1 MAVCALISPAAG
13 AGVFAL
19 AALAGQ
25 GFGAELRKA
34 EFRKVQSFHTKIW
47 TISAPLPLVTRLTN
61 DITVLQ
67 NAVSN
72 GIRPLVRSPVMLV
85 TALSLSAVM
94 SPRLALVFVAAP
106 AGTGRLP
113 VPYPAP
119 AASPVRRHSQ
129 KALDKVNAVVQENLI
144 AIRVVKSY
152 VRGDYE
158 RGKFGE
164 ANEGYQSVAG
174 APSGWRR

>member
-1 MAVCALISPAAG
+1 MAVCALISLLLGLAYSR
-13 AGVFAL
+13 L

-34 EFRKVQSFHTKIW
+34 EFRKVQSFSFKNLDHFST
-47 TISAPLPLVTRLTN
+47 SSLVTRLTN

-94 SPRLALVFVAAP
+94 SPRLALVFVAA
-106 AGTGRLP
+106 LP
-113 VPYPAP
+113 VL
-119 AASPVRRHSQ
+119 AAACSLSCVGCVPCTAACRRLWTRSTPWCR
-129 KALDKVNAVVQENLI
+129 KTSSLSE
-144 AIRVVKSY
+144 
-152 VRGDYE
+152 
-158 RGKFGE
+158 
-164 ANEGYQSVAG
+164 
-174 APSGWRR
+174 W